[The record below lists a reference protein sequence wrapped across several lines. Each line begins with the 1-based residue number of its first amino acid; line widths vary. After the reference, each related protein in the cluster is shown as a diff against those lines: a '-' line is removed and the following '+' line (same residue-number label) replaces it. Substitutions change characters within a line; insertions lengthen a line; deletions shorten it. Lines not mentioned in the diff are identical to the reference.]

1 MPAINASFFTT
12 PQPAGGSLL
21 HEALYQKMS
30 EGLLVHA
37 IHCAAANRI
46 LQRLG
51 REDGMTAL
59 RAWWVYQRVRLFG
72 NPASDPA
79 QHRSVLWAPKRG

>member
-1 MPAINASFFTT
+1 MPTVNASFLTT

-21 HEALYQKMS
+21 HEALYQMMR

-37 IHCAAANRI
+37 IHCEAADRI
-46 LQRLG
+46 LQRLS

-59 RAWWVYQRVRLFG
+59 RAWWVYQDERLFG
-72 NPASDPA
+72 NPASDPE
-79 QHRSVLWAPKRG
+79 QQRSVFWAPGG

>member
-1 MPAINASFFTT
+1 MPAVNASFFTT
-12 PQPAGGSLL
+12 PQPTGGSLL
-21 HEALYQKMS
+21 HEALYQLMR

-37 IHCAAANRI
+37 IHCEAADRI

-59 RAWWVYQRVRLFG
+59 RAWWVYQGVRPFT
-72 NPASDPA
+72 NPA
-79 QHRSVLWAPKRG
+79 